1 MVIPEIMNNGDGEM
15 KSGRQYKWHA
25 KTYMYVHV
33 YITCTLRSGV
43 ELSQFSWMSLH

>member
-25 KTYMYVHV
+25 KTYMYM
-33 YITCTLRSGV
+33 CTLLVPYGA
-43 ELSQFSWMSLH
+43 ELSYHSLAG